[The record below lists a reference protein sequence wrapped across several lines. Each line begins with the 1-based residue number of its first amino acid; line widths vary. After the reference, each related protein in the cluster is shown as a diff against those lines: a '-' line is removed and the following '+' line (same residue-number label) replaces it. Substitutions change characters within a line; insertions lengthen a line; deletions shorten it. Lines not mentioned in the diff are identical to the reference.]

1 MGPHGCPGSPG
12 DVALHPAA
20 PPLSAAC
27 KGTSR
32 VAVPGRHPVSWPG
45 TWGLSRFAGFFHA
58 YESAWPL
65 ARRRAE
71 VASPASPE
79 GRGQGVA
86 EHPRTPAPPSHRG
99 HRPPGRGSPGCRPQH
114 PHGPEPREPACRPAR
129 GCRVDGRGG
138 QPGGR
143 DGTGAATSQDS
154 RTDSVL
160 AFRLRVGKS
169 TSSRAWAAP
178 HRHPVLVAPQVLGR
192 ARSRVRAGASLGTP
206 STPGTPMH
214 PSTPCTQGTLCTP
227 VPHVPHAPHALRAPY
242 APRYPMRPVYHR
254 HPMHPTPS
262 PAVLGGFQQRFLVAG
277 RADPTPAGPGP
288 RFPLG
293 TALPP
298 QKSRHSPPAEGHCN
312 FGGSPITCSGSKTS
326 GGTLGGPLSLLG
338 HLTL

>member
-206 STPGTPMH
+206 STPGTP
-214 PSTPCTQGTLCTP
+214 CTP
-227 VPHVPHAPHALRAPY
+227 VPHAPRAPY
-242 APRYPMRPVYHR
+242 APQYPTYPMHPMHSGHPMRPGTPCAPCTTGTPCTP
-254 HPMHPTPS
+254 HP
-262 PAVLGGFQQRFLVAG
+262 
-277 RADPTPAGPGP
+277 
-288 RFPLG
+288 
-293 TALPP
+293 ALPFWVASSSVSSWRAGLTQPLRGRGPVSRWEQLSHPKNPDTPP
-298 QKSRHSPPAEGHCN
+298 QQKDTN